1 MLLVVQI
8 LHAIIAL
15 ALIGVVL
22 FQSGKSAGISGSI
35 AGGSETFF
43 GKGKAKTV
51 DAILERATSW
61 IAILFLITSIALFF
75 LTRV

>member
-15 ALIGVVL
+15 VLIGVVL
-22 FQSGKSAGISGSI
+22 FQSGKKAGMSGTI

-43 GKGKAKTV
+43 GKSKARTI
-51 DAILERATSW
+51 DAMLERATSW
-61 IAILFLITSIALFF
+61 VAVLFLITSIVLFF
-75 LTRV
+75 LTRS

>member
-1 MLLVVQI
+1 MLVFVQI
-8 LHAIIAL
+8 LHAIIAII
-15 ALIGVVL
+15 LIGVVL
-22 FQSGKSAGISGSI
+22 FQSGKQAGMSGSI

-43 GKGKAKTV
+43 GKSKARTI

-75 LTRV
+75 LSK